1 MRGLT
6 NISVKKYRSVL
17 SKLGLH
23 KVRTKGGHEAWFKEV
38 MSRPVIFQTHI
49 NPIPEFI
56 IRNNIRNMKI
66 SNEDFLNAL
75 KQ

>member
-23 KVRTKGGHEAWFKEV
+23 KVRTKGGLENHTKE
-38 MSRPVIFQTHI
+38 
-49 NPIPEFI
+49 
-56 IRNNIRNMKI
+56 NILLWVDKYLF
-66 SNEDFLNAL
+66 DV
-75 KQ
+75 